1 MDKLPC
7 YEMVIEESTTSEIGV
22 SFVALVDR
30 PAIEKNFMAFN
41 SLKIDF
47 SKDEEK
53 RIISGPAMVANSLIY
68 RKDDNGEYNVF
79 FSKKTIEEIALKFFK
94 MDYQKNLNLFHDPNL
109 SLEGVTIFESFV
121 TDTTRGIMPMK
132 GFEDLPDGTWF
143 ISCKVENDA
152 IWEKIKAGE
161 VKGFSVE
168 GIFNYVKKPQAIE
181 DQIAEL
187 LNRTYSADGLISKT
201 DIMSSVKEMVAA
213 FKKTFFDGTPAAPV
227 IAPAPII
234 SPAALN
240 TDYVLKDGTAVTI
253 DKLEVGGVVLV
264 AGIPAPV
271 GDHEL
276 SDGTKI
282 TVGEGGLITAVVPV
296 VTAPAIPDDMMSKT
310 PEGLIQAIKDTVAKF
325 AAGTP
330 EERLANLEVVAKALM
345 DYSFGWEIRRSEEE
359 AQKAAAIAVYKQGLT
374 TATETVTQSVAAASQ
389 AFEVYKTELDK
400 KVSDAKTELEL
411 KLSESQKTIE
421 KQDKII
427 AGLFE
432 LVEKIA
438 DLPTAEPVDDN
449 RTSFSSDKTNKK
461 DAKIKSLVDSLSNLK
476 KSKTA

>member
-1 MDKLPC
+1 
-7 YEMVIEESTTSEIGV
+7 MVIEESTTSEIGV

-41 SLKIDF
+41 SLKIEF
-47 SKDEEK
+47 SKDNEK

-168 GIFNYVKKPQAIE
+168 GIFNYVKKPQALE
-181 DQIAEL
+181 DKISEL
-187 LNRTYSADGLISKT
+187 LNRTFNNDGLFKET

-213 FKKTFFDGTPAAPV
+213 FKKTFFDGTPAAAPV
-227 IAPAPII
+227 IAPAAAPII
-234 SPAALN
+234 APAALN

-282 TVGEGGLITAVVPV
+282 TVGEGGLITAIVPV
-296 VTAPAIPDDMMSKT
+296 VAAPAPPDDMMNKT

-374 TATETVTQSVAAASQ
+374 TTTETVQQSIAAASQ
-389 AFEVYKTELDK
+389 AFETYKTELDK
-400 KVSDAKTELEL
+400 KVSDAKEELEL

-421 KQDKII
+421 KQEKII

-438 DLPTAEPVDDN
+438 DLPTAEPIDDN
-449 RTSFSSDKTNKK
+449 RTSFTSDKKE
-461 DAKIKSLVDSLSNLK
+461 AKEGRLKSLTESLK
-476 KSKTA
+476 KLKSA

>member
-1 MDKLPC
+1 MI
-7 YEMVIEESTTSEIGV
+7 IEESTTSQIGV
-22 SFVALVDR
+22 SFVALVDK

-41 SLKIDF
+41 AMKIEF

-109 SLEGVTIFESFV
+109 SLDGVTIFESFV
-121 TDTTRGIMPMK
+121 TDSSRGVLPMK

-143 ISCKVENDA
+143 ISCKIENDA
-152 IWEKIKAGE
+152 VWEKIKTGE

-181 DQIAEL
+181 DQISEL
-187 LNRTYSADGLISKT
+187 LNRTFNNDGLFKET
-201 DIMSSVKEMVAA
+201 DVMSSVKEMVAK
-213 FKKTFFDGTPAAPV
+213 FKKSFFDQPGQDVNASGTT
-227 IAPAPII
+227 
-234 SPAALN
+234 S
-240 TDYVLKDGTAVTI
+240 TEYTLKDGTAITV
-253 DKLEVGGVVLV
+253 DKVEVGGVVLI
-264 AGIPAPV
+264 AGIPAPA

-282 TVGEGGLITAVVPV
+282 TVGEGGLITAVTPV
-296 VTAPAIPDDMMSKT
+296 VVDTTSNDMSNQTKT

-330 EERLANLEVVAKALM
+330 EERLANLEVIAKALM
-345 DYSFGWEIRRSEEE
+345 DYSFGWEIRKSEEE
-359 AQKAAAIAVYKQGLT
+359 AQRAAAIAVYKTGLV
-374 TATETVTQSVAAASQ
+374 TAQEQVTQSVAASAT
-389 AFEVYKTELDK
+389 AFESLKTEMNN
-400 KVSDAKTELEL
+400 KVSAVKTELEQ
-411 KLSESQKTIE
+411 KLTESQKTIE

-427 AGLFE
+427 TGLFE
-432 LVEKIA
+432 LVEKLA
-438 DLPTAEPVDDN
+438 DLPTAEGVGEN
-449 RTSFSSDKTNKK
+449 RTNFSADKLNRKE
-461 DAKIKSLVDSLSNLK
+461 AKIKTLADSISKLH